1 MFLEVKLFGEEGQ
14 IRRLGLTHTTIY
26 KIDNQ
31 QRPTYS
37 TGNST
42 QYSVLTC
49 MEKGSEKKKY
59 IYIYITNSLCCM
71 LETNTTL
78 LMKPAPT

>member
-49 MEKGSEKKKY
+49 MEKGSEKKIY
-59 IYIYITNSLCCM
+59 IYIYNQF
-71 LETNTTL
+71 TL
-78 LMKPAPT
+78 LYARN